1 MYSRCSPEY
10 LARFLEV
17 IPFQLSLSFSR
28 ISRSKENRRRA
39 KERKESLWKEYL
51 LIENNRDYL
60 RFITVAGEQRL
71 DAWSIFHG
79 MTRPRMD
86 SYLFDNRHK
95 LFPSLLLVWIIHDAN
110 VPLLVGGKSGET
122 GRIGGRWKLGII
134 SRFYIAGNEGS
145 LRAVLSSF
153 TSSKRL
159 NIEFRP
165 NNTRWGC
172 TRVVFN
178 RVKPLGEIFVVHAP
192 REKLYVVPRP
202 PAMCATNSYSSF
214 FSSKEKNIGLKFF
227 HRRERAY

>member
-39 KERKESLWKEYL
+39 KERKKSLWKEYL

-60 RFITVAGEQRL
+60 RFITVAREQRL

-178 RVKPLGEIFVVHAP
+178 RVKPLGEIFVLYTLLAKNCTSFLVLQLCARQTRTARSSLP
-192 REKLYVVPRP
+192 RKKI
-202 PAMCATNSYSSF
+202 S
-214 FSSKEKNIGLKFF
+214 G
-227 HRRERAY
+227 